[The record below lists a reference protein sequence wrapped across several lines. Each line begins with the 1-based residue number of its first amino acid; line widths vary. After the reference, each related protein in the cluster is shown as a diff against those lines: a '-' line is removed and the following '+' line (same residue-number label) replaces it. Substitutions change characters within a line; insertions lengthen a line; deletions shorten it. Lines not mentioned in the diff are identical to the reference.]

1 MKKMFVFSLFA
12 LLAIP
17 AAPFLQTSAFA
28 QAAQPV
34 KEVRKIKIGI
44 DGAYPPFSQVADGK
58 LVGFDVDIAH
68 ALCDQMKAECTF
80 VQHDFDS
87 MIAALQDKRIDAVIA
102 SMSITD
108 EREKVVAFSDKY
120 HRTPA
125 RYLARKASG
134 LTVTAAGLKGK
145 RIGVVR
151 GTAHDRFATDT
162 FKESTIVRVAKPDDI
177 FVELAAGRIDGAFLD
192 GIVASE
198 GFLKKPLGKDFELLG
213 PNFIDPLVFGAGAGI
228 TLRKGEASLRNAF
241 NTAIKSIQS
250 NGVYK
255 KIQSKY
261 FDFDI
266 SGACASGSDC
276 GAATKAPTVR

>member
-1 MKKMFVFSLFA
+1 MKKIFAFSLIAA
-12 LLAIP
+12 LFIFP
-17 AAPFLQTSAFA
+17 VLQTAAFA
-28 QAAQPV
+28 QVTQPV
-34 KEVRKIKIGI
+34 KEVRKIKIGV
-44 DGAYPPFSQVADGK
+44 DSAYPPFSQIADGK
-58 LVGFDVDIAH
+58 PVGFDIDIAH
-68 ALCDQMKAECTF
+68 ALCEQMKAECTF
-80 VQHDFDS
+80 VQLDFDS
-87 MIAALQDKRIDAVIA
+87 MIPALHDKRIDAVIA

-125 RYLARKASG
+125 RFVVRKASG
-134 LTVTAAGLKGK
+134 LTVSAAGLKGK
-145 RIGVVR
+145 RIGVAR
-151 GTAHDRFATDT
+151 GTAHDRFAADT
-162 FKESTIVRVAKPDDI
+162 FKESTIVRFAKPDEI
-177 FVELAAGRIDGAFLD
+177 FVELAAGRIDGAFMD
-192 GIVASE
+192 GVAASE

-250 NGVYK
+250 NGIYK
-255 KIQSKY
+255 KIQNKY

-266 SGACASGSDC
+266 SGTCASGSDC